1 MTTTA
6 IISLAIVAVFIL
18 MIIWLSRG
26 ERPAEPAQQEPW
38 RPPET
43 RPFPPHRN
51 AVLPAPGER
60 DVDIEYADADGV
72 VTNRRVTIREASFEG
87 SALYIRGFCHARGAE
102 RTFRADRILRLFLAK
117 TGAPADP
124 EIYCAALV
132 PPERRPDPEHD
143 AVMSRCRGALLP
155 LIWIARAD
163 RDISSDETE
172 ILLGFIAARLQMGRA
187 SLASQRWDRQRAA
200 IWIHDARPTLAD
212 SLGALARISPT
223 GREGQLIRQ
232 TAEALA
238 QSGGP
243 AGAKRREQLFRN

>member
-1 MTTTA
+1 MTAAA
-6 IISLAIVAVFIL
+6 IISLAIVVVFVL
-18 MIIWLSRG
+18 VVVWLSRG
-26 ERPAEPAQQEPW
+26 DRPSEPVQNEPW
-38 RPPET
+38 RPPEA
-43 RPFPPHRN
+43 RPFPPSRN
-51 AVLPAPGER
+51 AVSPAPGER

-72 VTNRRVTIREASFEG
+72 VTNRRVTIWEASFDG

-102 RTFRADRILRLFLAK
+102 RTFRADRILRLSVAK
-117 TGAPADP
+117 TGAPEDP

-143 AVMSRCRGALLP
+143 AVMSRCRSALLP

-172 ILLGFIAARLQMGRA
+172 IILGFIAARLQIGKA
-187 SLASQRWDRQRAA
+187 SLASQHWDRQRAA
-200 IWIHDARPTLAD
+200 IWIHSARPTLAD

-223 GREGQLIRQ
+223 GREHQLIRH

-243 AGAKRREQLFRN
+243 AGAKRREQLFRT